1 MDKPRSPD
9 GNGLPQPSS
18 VKMRPYMVAVMF
30 LVGCASSGELVP
42 VAYEFLDHPSERR
55 VEVVYRNDSTHAM
68 CLLPEHWPNQAG
80 KVMEGAR
87 FVQLVIGQ
95 QRFPIENF
103 NTGYCPQGCET
114 RVAPGHKI
122 SASISYDDF
131 KLPTALETEP
141 KSLDF
146 SPVAYLCRR

>member
-18 VKMRPYMVAVMF
+18 VKIHPYMMAVMF
-30 LVGCASSGELVP
+30 LVGCASNGELIP
-42 VAYEFLDHPSERR
+42 VAFEFLDHPSERR
-55 VEVVYRNDSTHAM
+55 VEVVYQNDSKHAM

-87 FVQLVIGQ
+87 SVQLVVGQ

-131 KLPTALETEP
+131 KLPTALEAEP

-146 SPVAYLCRR
+146 SPVAYRCRR